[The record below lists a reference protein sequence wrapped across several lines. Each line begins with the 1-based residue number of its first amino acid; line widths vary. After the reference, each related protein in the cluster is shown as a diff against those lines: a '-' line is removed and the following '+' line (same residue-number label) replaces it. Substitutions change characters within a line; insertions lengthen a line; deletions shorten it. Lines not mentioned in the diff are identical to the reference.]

1 METGRTEAGTSPGRI
16 VILNGAPRA
25 GKSSL
30 AAKVQET
37 IPGHWLNLGVDHANR
52 ALPPELWPGI
62 GLRPGGERP
71 DLEPIVFRLYRA
83 LFITIVT
90 HASAGFDIVADLG
103 LHDDYSTP
111 LGIYAL
117 ATETLGPHGALL
129 VGIDCDIAEIMRRRN
144 ADPRG
149 GLYLGGDDVPP
160 PVARWQHAVHAGKTY
175 DLRLDMGKLSP
186 EQGAEEIA
194 RLLDDPPRPSALK
207 PHPDH
212 IS

>member
-1 METGRTEAGTSPGRI
+1 METGRTEVAASPGRI
-16 VILNGAPRA
+16 VILNGTPRA

-30 AAKVQET
+30 ARKVQET
-37 IPGHWLNLGVDHANR
+37 IPGHWLNLGVDHAN
-52 ALPPELWPGI
+52 AVLPPELLPGI

-83 LFITIVT
+83 LFGTIAL
-90 HASAGFDIVADLG
+90 HATSGFDIVADIG
-103 LHDDYSTP
+103 IHDDYSKP

-117 ATETLGPHGALL
+117 AIETLGPHGALL

-149 GLYLGGDDVPP
+149 GLYLGGDEVPP
-160 PVARWQHAVHAGKTY
+160 PVARWQQAVHAGKAY

-186 EQGAEEIA
+186 DEGAEEIA
-194 RLLDDPPRPSALK
+194 RLLEDPPHPTALK
-207 PHPDH
+207 PHRDH